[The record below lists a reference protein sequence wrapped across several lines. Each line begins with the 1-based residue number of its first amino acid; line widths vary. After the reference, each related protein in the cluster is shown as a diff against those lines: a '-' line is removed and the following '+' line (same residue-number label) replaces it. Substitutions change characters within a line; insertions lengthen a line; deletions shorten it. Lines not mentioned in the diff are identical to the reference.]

1 MENWVQKIEELIK
14 QPSGETTAPLMEFY
28 QQQLALEQEQR
39 QRQQYALLDKLQ
51 GKDPLTNEEKIS
63 LHLLRSVLGLE
74 PTDQMRG
81 TESEAGMHNFVVV
94 RCIIFF
100 LVEYLTIVHLL
111 CRTYPFF
118 VLSL

>member
-14 QPSGETTAPLMEFY
+14 QPAGETTVPLMEFY
-28 QQQLALEQEQR
+28 QQQLALELNQKRKQQEQEQEQEQR
-39 QRQQYALLDKLQ
+39 YALLDKLQ
-51 GKDPLTNEEKIS
+51 GKDTLTNEERIS

-81 TESEAGMHNFVVV
+81 TESEAGMHNFVVF

-100 LVEYLTIVHLL
+100 LDLNI
-111 CRTYPFF
+111 
-118 VLSL
+118 